1 MRLFKIRGSLGYYAQ
16 QELSDEIGIMR
27 RLDFSGS
34 EDRDRTEV
42 VGLGDA
48 IDAAEGVRNPIK
60 ALDFTIA
67 APKAVSVLWALAS
80 DAERD
85 QIEGVHHVAVARTF
99 RLMVELDS
107 AKCSRGVLAPI
118 ENLAAFDI
126 GHRLSRAGDPH
137 LHSHLVVINSAMA
150 GDRTVALDHER
161 WARGLPVY
169 ELCYRSE
176 LAHLL
181 HSLGVELTGI
191 GLESWQIKGQPESLL
206 TVFSKRRHDVVATVE
221 GSRSSR
227 SRQLAV
233 LATRQ
238 PKVLYSQAEL
248 RARWESEARLGADR
262 APLAVPA
269 RGGSRAVA
277 KVRVNDPLLNEFA
290 RAIEQGASG
299 IQAVTEV
306 ALVRAFGEEHAFRLL
321 SHGKTGF
328 AGKHIGLDGTLCQSY
343 RSLSVSERLLLME
356 TPMSNLKV
364 VHTSRELVSMVQAFE
379 QAGVHAGDRVAVAT
393 RTPQEAALIV
403 GFGNY
408 RPSSMG
414 PTLIVDANAM
424 SASEL
429 HELVRRGPTLV
440 RSPGEP
446 VTSTT
451 STTVLG
457 LEGAASEALV
467 VAESAGVLWNLFVA
481 DCTRWVES
489 ECEERVFFSTPSAG
503 LTAKLRREVA
513 IRSPDSVVGHLGSKP
528 LFRGERVVLAD
539 GSDGRI
545 IKLDGDCAEIRV
557 GESTEICRTGEIRF
571 MGFGM
576 HAPGC
581 KAVTYGASAP
591 EDGLVERAYLCQP
604 ELSDLTQSLELIK
617 DQNGVSW
624 IQDTAVASISQARL
638 RELVRTNGRFIG
650 EELYRL
656 RSVTNTLSGV
666 YDRAEEFGFDSRRGR
681 DRIMDERL
689 AMQQGRSVRG
699 RGNAYSN
706 LGHLSWE
713 QRPSSESELTL
724 ER

>member
-1 MRLFKIRGSLGYYAQ
+1 VRLFKIRRSLGYYAQ
-16 QELSDEIGIMR
+16 QELSDETGIIQ
-27 RLDFSGS
+27 RLDFRGS

-42 VGLGDA
+42 VEIGNA
-48 IDAAEGVRNPIK
+48 IDAAERVRNPIK

-80 DAERD
+80 DAERE
-85 QIEGVHHVAVARTF
+85 QIEAAHHDAVARTF

-107 AKCSRGVLAPI
+107 AKCSRGVVTPI
-118 ENLAAFDI
+118 EDVAAFDV

-150 GDRTVALDHER
+150 GGRTVALDHER

-181 HSLGVELTGI
+181 QSLDVELTGI
-191 GLESWQIKGQPESLL
+191 GLEAWRLKGQPESLL
-206 TVFSKRRHDVVATVE
+206 TVFSKRRHEVVATVE

-238 PKVLYSQAEL
+238 PKVLHSQTEL
-248 RARWESEARLGADR
+248 RARWESEARVDVEREQLV
-262 APLAVPA
+262 VPA
-269 RGGSRAVA
+269 RGGKGVT

-290 RAIEQGASG
+290 KAIEQGTSG
-299 IQAVTEV
+299 IQAVTKV
-306 ALVRAFGEEHAFRLL
+306 ALVHALGEEHAFQLL
-321 SHGKTGF
+321 SRGQTEL
-328 AGKHIGLDGTLCQSY
+328 AGKNIGLDGTLCQSY
-343 RSLSVSERLLLME
+343 RSLSVPERLLLMD

-364 VHTSRELVSMVQAFE
+364 VPASRELVPMVQAFE
-379 QAGVHAGDRVAVAT
+379 QAGIHAGEPVVVAT
-393 RTPQEAALIV
+393 RTPQEAALIA

-408 RPSSMG
+408 RRSSRG
-414 PTLIVDANAM
+414 PTLVVDANAM
-424 SASEL
+424 PPSEL

-457 LEGAASEALV
+457 LEGAEGGALV

-481 DCTRWVES
+481 DCAAWVEAG
-489 ECEERVFFSTPSAG
+489 CEERVHFSTPSAG
-503 LTAKLRREVA
+503 LTAKLRREA
-513 IRSPDSVVGHLGSKP
+513 AMRSPDSVVGYLGSKP
-528 LFRGERVVLAD
+528 LFRGERVIMSD
-539 GSDGRI
+539 GSDGRV
-545 IKLDGDCAEIRV
+545 IKLDGACVEIRV
-557 GESTEICRTGEIRF
+557 GESTEIYQTGEVRF
-571 MGFGM
+571 MGFSM

-581 KAVTYGASAP
+581 RAVTYGASAP
-591 EDGLVERAYLCQP
+591 EDGSVERAYLCQP
-604 ELSDLTQSLELIK
+604 ELSDLTHSLGLIK

-638 RELVRTNGRFIG
+638 RELVRTNGKFRG

-656 RSVTNTLSGV
+656 RSVTNTLSSV

-689 AMQQGRSVRG
+689 AMQQGRSARG
-699 RGNAYSN
+699 RGDVFSN
-706 LGHLSWE
+706 PGDLSWE